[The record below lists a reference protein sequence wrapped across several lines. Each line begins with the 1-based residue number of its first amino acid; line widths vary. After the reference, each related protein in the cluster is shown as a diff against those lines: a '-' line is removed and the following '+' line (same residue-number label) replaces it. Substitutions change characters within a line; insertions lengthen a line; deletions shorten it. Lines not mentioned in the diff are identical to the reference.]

1 MNNLYN
7 VASDSGSR
15 LYGLTNN
22 VGNRLYGLTNN
33 VGNRVDQ
40 YLNNEYLLI
49 VLGLVVALYG
59 ANARVSLPTFVRNL
73 FNNNIFRVVFLSL
86 LLIYRLDKAP
96 HIALAVAL
104 VFTLAMY
111 SISEE
116 EKKEN
121 FAVVT
126 DRIRRY

>member
-7 VASDSGSR
+7 VASDTGSR
-15 LYGLTNN
+15 LYGYTNN
-22 VGNRLYGLTNN
+22 VGNRL
-33 VGNRVDQ
+33 DQ

-49 VLGLVVALYG
+49 GMGLLVALYG
-59 ANARVSLPTFVRNL
+59 ANARVALPEMVRNL
-73 FNNNIFRVVFLSL
+73 FSNNIFRVVFLSL

-96 HIALAVAL
+96 HVALAVAL

-111 SISEE
+111 SLSEM

-121 FAVVT
+121 FEVIV
-126 DRIRRY
+126 DRRRRY